1 MEFGILGPLEIRE
14 ADRVRPLTGSKQR
27 ALLALLLIHANEVVS
42 TERLLDELWSTEPPG
57 SGSTALQV
65 RVSQLRKTL
74 GAGGR
79 HVVTQA
85 PGYVLRIGREQL
97 DLYRFEQ
104 LVAEAEGAEPAVAS
118 SKLREAL
125 VLWRGPALAEFTF
138 EAFAQAAIGRLEEL
152 RLAALERRIEAD
164 LALGRHAE
172 LAGELEALVVEHP
185 LRERFRAQLILALYR
200 SGRQAEA
207 LEAYRTLRQTLVEE
221 LGIEPSSAL
230 QELEREILRHD
241 PSLDLAQPVMVGH
254 SILVVPLDERH
265 LDALLG
271 LAEPLISH
279 PPRELIIALMIAAA
293 DLGRATAHLHERRA
307 GLLANGHSVR
317 TAAFTSGVPGDDI
330 NRLATEQDVDLVLL
344 DAGPGL
350 LENDVVRTVLRG
362 AICDVAVLAARD
374 TPPARGPVL
383 VPFAGAEHDWSA
395 VEFGAWIAH
404 NQDVPLRLAGPEQEG
419 RDASRLL
426 ARASLAVQRALGVAA
441 EPLLIQPGADGL
453 VRAAEDAALV
463 VVGLSD
469 RWRREGLGQV
479 RSALTTHARPPV
491 VLIRR
496 GLRPV
501 GLAPPGSHTRFT
513 WSLRA

>member
-27 ALLALLLIHANEVVS
+27 ALLALLLIHAN
-42 TERLLDELWSTEPPG
+42 ELWSTEPPG

-172 LAGELEALVVEHP
+172 LTGELEALVVEHP

-362 AICDVAVLAARD
+362 RFATSPFSPLATR
-374 TPPARGPVL
+374 
-383 VPFAGAEHDWSA
+383 
-395 VEFGAWIAH
+395 
-404 NQDVPLRLAGPEQEG
+404 RLHGG
-419 RDASRLL
+419 RCSSRLREPSMIGRRSSS
-426 ARASLAVQRALGVAA
+426 AR
-441 EPLLIQPGADGL
+441 
-453 VRAAEDAALV
+453 
-463 VVGLSD
+463 
-469 RWRREGLGQV
+469 
-479 RSALTTHARPPV
+479 
-491 VLIRR
+491 
-496 GLRPV
+496 
-501 GLAPPGSHTRFT
+501 GSHTIRTFRCAWPGRSKKDAT
-513 WSLRA
+513 RADSLPEPPSRSSARSG